1 MNKVSKELLEIIN
14 SLSWLLM
21 DAMWML
27 NTLEWSYSFII
38 PTVLSGFWLLFKEE
52 KLDGLLVAFAAL
64 MWSVMNSIW
73 LLGETLNMPG
83 YLFACK
89 VCLVFGLG
97 SLVTGLLLSKDL
109 TQTVSAFKRFRIKG
123 VVHSTHPVVAKET
136 VK

>member
-1 MNKVSKELLEIIN
+1 MNRVSRELLEIMN

-27 NTLEWSYSFII
+27 NALEWSYSFII

-52 KLDGLLVAFAAL
+52 KFDGFLVAFAAL

-89 VCLVFGLG
+89 LCLVIGLG
-97 SLVTGLLLSKDL
+97 SLVTGLLLSKDIS
-109 TQTVSAFKRFRIKG
+109 QTMSAFKRFRIKG
-123 VVHSTHPVVAKET
+123 VVQPTHPAVAKET